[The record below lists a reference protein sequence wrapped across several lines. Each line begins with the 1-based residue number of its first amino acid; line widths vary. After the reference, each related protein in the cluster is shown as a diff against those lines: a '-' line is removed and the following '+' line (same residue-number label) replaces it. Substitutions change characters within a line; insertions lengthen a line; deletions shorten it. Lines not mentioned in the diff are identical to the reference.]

1 MLCHHAAS
9 IPPYATGP
17 AIILVGAL
25 MMVNIVKIRWNNV
38 NEAVPAFLTMIV
50 MPMTYS
56 IAYGKFLAWA
66 PGSNQT
72 AVPTRSILI
81 CND

>member
-1 MLCHHAAS
+1 
-9 IPPYATGP
+9 
-17 AIILVGAL
+17 

-56 IAYGKFLAWA
+56 IAYGERTMLSCLRLRHCSLTLA
-66 PGSNQT
+66 T
-72 AVPTRSILI
+72 
-81 CND
+81 

>member
-1 MLCHHAAS
+1 
-9 IPPYATGP
+9 
-17 AIILVGAL
+17 

-56 IAYGKFLAWA
+56 IAYGALAL
-66 PGSNQT
+66 P
-72 AVPTRSILI
+72 SIGLLKY
-81 CND
+81 